1 MVTSADVISVLIWC
15 SSISGVVLRVIIY
28 SLSGEFLNGSNINI
42 SKSLIRHLL
51 DAINYFL

>member
-1 MVTSADVISVLIWC
+1 MVTSADVISVLILC
-15 SSISGVVLRVIIY
+15 SSISGVVLCVIIY
-28 SLSGEFLNGSNINI
+28 SLLGAFLNGSNIKI